1 MHKKWKSFAIHNQFT
16 NRMSSILITTYDPRV
31 KDTLDE
37 LYNRGYTFVIEHNDD
52 GRHIPILERNEKF
65 ILKYKYLRIISPEKK
80 ETASV
85 RMQMLAGNPNK
96 IRWLNHLCFKRR
108 PDGNLESFK
117 TYIEVRYNVR
127 FAS

>member
-1 MHKKWKSFAIHNQFT
+1 
-16 NRMSSILITTYDPRV
+16 MSSILITTYDPRV

-80 ETASV
+80 RDCISTYAD
-85 RMQMLAGNPNK
+85 AG
-96 IRWLNHLCFKRR
+96 R
-108 PDGNLESFK
+108 
-117 TYIEVRYNVR
+117 
-127 FAS
+127 